1 MRGILYFIWVLVTF
15 LLALFGLALEIGL
28 VSEFVG
34 PVFAWILVLI
44 FGIPFAPVL
53 PFFAYLVYGVNGAIT
68 TGLWLIAIFTW
79 YYVGGF
85 FLSKID
91 NY

>member
-1 MRGILYFIWVLVTF
+1 MSGILIAIWYLGM
-15 LLALFGLALEIGL
+15 LLLGLFGLALEVGL

-53 PFFAYLVYGVNGAIT
+53 PFFAYLIYGVDGAIT
-68 TGLWLIAIFTW
+68 TGLWLIGIASW
-79 YYVGGF
+79 YYIGGL
-85 FLSKID
+85 FLSLTD